1 MSKLMGNTLMFADRL
16 IELIQQKGT
25 PCIIGL
31 DPALKY
37 MPSAF
42 LQKLEI
48 STDSSIE
55 AQAEALYLYNLQVL
69 NAVYDLVP
77 AVKLQSAY
85 YEVFGSQG
93 IRALER
99 IFNNWVANSTLTC
112 LSRFPTWRFSA

>member
-1 MSKLMGNTLMFADRL
+1 MGNTLMFADRL